1 MELNNLMGMEKKRS
15 HEDPVAI
22 QQYCFADDSKAMRVQ
37 IVGSDFSEYQTS
49 PYWKQV
55 QSGQISPNPIGQAG
69 FSYPIVNP
77 QVNSPLVVKETEVKV
92 IEVEKIVI
100 QTQIE
105 RVEVPVFH
113 TEYKTIEIPVVT
125 TEYKVVE
132 VPTYI
137 KGDTIEILKE
147 IPKYIVQ
154 TNTEYKDLPKWLMIF
169 LALNS
174 LATMLLMLKK

>member
-1 MELNNLMGMEKKRS
+1 MELNNLMSMEKKRS

-37 IVGSDFSEYQTS
+37 IVGNDSPWCSNSESIGPRKDYLHR
-49 PYWKQV
+49 V
-55 QSGQISPNPIGQAG
+55 QSGQVASQ
-69 FSYPIVNP
+69 P
-77 QVNSPLVVKETEVKV
+77 QQIIVKETEVKV
-92 IEVEKIVI
+92 IEIEKVVI

-105 RVEVPVFH
+105 RVEVPVFYP
-113 TEYKTIEIPVVT
+113 EYKTIEVPIVT
-125 TEYKVVE
+125 TEYKVIE

-137 KGDTIEILKE
+137 KGDSVEILKE

-174 LATMLLMLKK
+174 LTTMLLMLKK

>member
-1 MELNNLMGMEKKRS
+1 MELNNLMSMIKERS

-22 QQYCFADDSKAMRVQ
+22 QQYCFDDKTQSLRVQ
-37 IVGSDFSEYQTS
+37 LIGPGAAQPS
-49 PYWKQV
+49 PL
-55 QSGQISPNPIGQAG
+55 GQAG
-69 FSYPIVNP
+69 ISHLGQAGLSYPIVNP
-77 QVNSPLVVKETEVKV
+77 HINSPLVIKETEVKI
-92 IEVEKIVI
+92 IEVEKVVV

-105 RVEVPVFH
+105 RVEVPIFH

-137 KGDTIEILKE
+137 KGDSIEILKE
-147 IPKYIVQ
+147 IPKYIIQ

-174 LATMLLMLKK
+174 LVTMLLMLKK